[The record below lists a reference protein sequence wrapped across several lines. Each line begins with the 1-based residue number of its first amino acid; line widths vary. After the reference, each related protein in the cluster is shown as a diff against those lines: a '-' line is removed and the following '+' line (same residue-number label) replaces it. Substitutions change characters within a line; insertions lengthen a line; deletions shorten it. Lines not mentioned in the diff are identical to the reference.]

1 MKHYQLFKYTTNR
14 EVFVFPK
21 FFRQTNDN
29 EKKMCYTLL
38 SIIKM
43 QQNANR
49 RNEENRNSIKGL
61 NMIYYKLYN

>member
-29 EKKMCYTLL
+29 EKKCVTLCYQL
-38 SIIKM
+38 SKCNKM
-43 QQNANR
+43 QT
-49 RNEENRNSIKGL
+49 EEMKKIEILSKG
-61 NMIYYKLYN
+61 

>member
-29 EKKMCYTLL
+29 EKKNVLHFVINY
-38 SIIKM
+38 
-43 QQNANR
+43 QNAT
-49 RNEENRNSIKGL
+49 KC
-61 NMIYYKLYN
+61 KQKK